1 MKRSEFLKVMGLTAV
16 GAAFAPSILAKG
28 KQTNNVSRIAT
39 DIKDLKANVNRPI
52 TFLVL
57 GAGNRGSV
65 YAGYAKK
72 YPDCMKI
79 VGVADKNQLRLK
91 SMVKLWSTSDL
102 GRQCLRKSHRLSTT
116 DNTATSSKVDI
127 VIRRL
132 VSQFDTNLFAK
143 TGVIAHSYFGP
154 L

>member
-16 GAAFAPSILAKG
+16 GAAFAPSILANG

-39 DIKDLKANVNRPI
+39 DIKDLKASVNRPV

-91 SMVKLWSTSDL
+91 SM
-102 GRQCLRKSHRLSTT
+102 GRRPRCPGRKQIYRW
-116 DNTATSSKVDI
+116 KE
-127 VIRRL
+127 
-132 VSQFDTNLFAK
+132 
-143 TGVIAHSYFGP
+143 P
-154 L
+154 

>member
-1 MKRSEFLKVMGLTAV
+1 MKRSDFLKVMGLTAV
-16 GAAFAPSILAKG
+16 GAAFAPSILANG

-39 DIKDLKANVNRPI
+39 DIKDLKASVNRPV

-91 SMVKLWSTSDL
+91 SMAEDTMSRKKTDL
-102 GRQCLRKSHRLSTT
+102 PIGNK
-116 DNTATSSKVDI
+116 
-127 VIRRL
+127 
-132 VSQFDTNLFAK
+132 
-143 TGVIAHSYFGP
+143 P
-154 L
+154 

>member
-16 GAAFAPSILAKG
+16 GAAFAPSILANG

-39 DIKDLKANVNRPI
+39 DIKDLKANVNRPV

-72 YPDCMKI
+72 YPDCFI
-79 VGVADKNQLRLK
+79 ERDKSKPITRDKVISFILFYNVFSKK
-91 SMVKLWSTSDL
+91 SY
-102 GRQCLRKSHRLSTT
+102 
-116 DNTATSSKVDI
+116 I
-127 VIRRL
+127 
-132 VSQFDTNLFAK
+132 
-143 TGVIAHSYFGP
+143 
-154 L
+154 